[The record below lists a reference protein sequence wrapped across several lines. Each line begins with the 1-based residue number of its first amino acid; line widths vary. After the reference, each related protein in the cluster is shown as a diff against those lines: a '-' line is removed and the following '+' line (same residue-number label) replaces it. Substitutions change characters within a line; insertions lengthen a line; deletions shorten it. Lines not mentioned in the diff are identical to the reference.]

1 MWIARFF
8 AQTTKCCGPARG
20 AFLNASA
27 FHARPNGTRP
37 AGSTARLGSR
47 PAARACF
54 AWRCRPSTAAAGAAS
69 AMRRSSPRRRPAR
82 GGRDLGDG
90 AMVREEAHRAGVSG
104 AGFSLHS
111 DIIAPY
117 LVRLGTEAQKQKWLP
132 GICRGEQILAVAIT
146 EPGGG
151 SDVKAMRTTAVR
163 DGDEYVID
171 GSKTFISNGLNCDMV
186 LLVCKTAPA
195 AGAKGVSLI
204 MVEADRAGFR
214 RGRKLDKV

>member
-27 FHARPNGTRP
+27 FHARPNGPRP
-37 AGSTARLGSR
+37 AGSTASLGSR

-54 AWRCRPSTAAAGAAS
+54 AWRGRP
-69 AMRRSSPRRRPAR
+69 RPA
-82 GGRDLGDG
+82 GGGGASGWGGGGGDSG
-90 AMVREEAHRAGVSG
+90 PAAIVLEEPPRAGVAG

-111 DIIAPY
+111 DIIAPS

-163 DGDEYVID
+163 DGD
-171 GSKTFISNGLNCDMV
+171 
-186 LLVCKTAPA
+186 
-195 AGAKGVSLI
+195 
-204 MVEADRAGFR
+204 
-214 RGRKLDKV
+214 